1 MARDKEAE
9 RLTKEADR
17 RLAALDRSAHAPV
30 KKAAAKKPKQQGNLA
45 LPVTIAVTGTGL
57 AVWGWLNATTR
68 PNGATLL
75 GLVAAAAIVCVVTKT
90 VRGYW
95 VLEHQ
100 DEEHTEAQ
108 LENLQQQVGS
118 LDVISRFFSQLRG
131 FLTAAI
137 PQTDDGAAAPGQSS
151 GGSSPG
157 SVPEAS
163 EVVSGPAPSSPFPRT
178 FLLVRHV
185 DISGVSGTGSVAEG
199 CQFVDGSVALRW
211 RGDNPATAVWPDLD
225 SMLAVHGH
233 QGATEIQ
240 WIDETPIPLWPAEG
254 GTP

>member
-1 MARDKEAE
+1 MGELAEEIEAWASYWGQPLLLAAPIRLAE
-9 RLTKEADR
+9 RL
-17 RLAALDRSAHAPV
+17 LDR
-30 KKAAAKKPKQQGNLA
+30 GY
-45 LPVTIAVTGTGL
+45 
-57 AVWGWLNATTR
+57 
-68 PNGATLL
+68 
-75 GLVAAAAIVCVVTKT
+75 TK
-90 VRGYW
+90 
-95 VLEHQ
+95 
-100 DEEHTEAQ
+100 
-108 LENLQQQVGS
+108 
-118 LDVISRFFSQLRG
+118 
-131 FLTAAI
+131 
-137 PQTDDGAAAPGQSS
+137 TDDGAEAPGQSS

-178 FLLVRHV
+178 FLLWRHV
-185 DISGVSGTGSVAEG
+185 DISGVSGTGPVAEG

-254 GTP
+254 GLQ